1 MKNII
6 ITLWTILIY
15 TNMNNKNVNT
25 YSCDGYKIQ
34 LKVIQIIGI
43 YLMWILKYYNDSKVD
58 KYSCDCN
65 QYYKKI
71 QNKIWIKWIYWNMIL

>member
-15 TNMNNKNVNT
+15 TNMNNKNVNK

-43 YLMWILKYYNDSKVD
+43 YLMWILKYYND
-58 KYSCDCN
+58 
-65 QYYKKI
+65 
-71 QNKIWIKWIYWNMIL
+71 